1 MKRFLLFTFMLL
13 ALVGSA
19 AQLAWADGL
28 VPAQTVQA
36 GQTATFEIELRNETA
51 QPHQYDLTLNGLP
64 DSFTTTF
71 TQGGP
76 VISQVQVAAN
86 EATLLTLRVEVP
98 LDTPVGRYT
107 ADFSALR
114 DDGVT
119 VTTPITLNVE
129 NTYAIRITSQNVNV
143 STFSGKEFTFDATAS
158 NTGAAGVTNLAL
170 AVDAPAKWVVRVDPT
185 VVDNLEPG
193 GTIDFHVQVVVPAS
207 QVTIDQPIKL
217 GLTSDQTTSP
227 ESTLMV
233 RVQSHPNYLLPAG
246 LIVLVAVTVVF
257 GYFRL
262 KGRR

>member
-1 MKRFLLFTFMLL
+1 MLL

-158 NTGAAGVTNLAL
+158 NTGAASVTNLAL
-170 AVDAPAKWVVRVDPT
+170 AVDAPAKWVVRVEPP
-185 VVDNLEPG
+185 VVESLEPDN
-193 GTIDFHVQVVVPAS
+193 TVDFHVQVVVPAS
-207 QVTIDQPIKL
+207 QVAIDQPITL
-217 GLTSDQTTSP
+217 SLTSDQTTSP
-227 ESTLMV
+227 ESTLVV
-233 RVQSHPNYLLPAG
+233 RVQSNPNYLLPAG